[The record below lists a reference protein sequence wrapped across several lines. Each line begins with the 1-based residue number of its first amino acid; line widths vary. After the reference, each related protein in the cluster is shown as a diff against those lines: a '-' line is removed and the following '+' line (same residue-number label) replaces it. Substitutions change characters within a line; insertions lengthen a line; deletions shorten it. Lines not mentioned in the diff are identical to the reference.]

1 MYNKMKIA
9 QLIIL
14 KKATEYNQEFTKKL
28 IKNEKPACRKEP
40 AQAVVFSMGFWCTD
54 SLMKCWLSSLERKT
68 LEPSVSL
75 LMSAIS

>member
-9 QLIIL
+9 QL

-40 AQAVVFSMGFWCTD
+40 AQAVVF
-54 SLMKCWLSSLERKT
+54 
-68 LEPSVSL
+68 
-75 LMSAIS
+75 

>member
-14 KKATEYNQEFTKKL
+14 KKATEYNREFTKKL

-40 AQAVVFSMGFWCTD
+40 AQAVVF
-54 SLMKCWLSSLERKT
+54 
-68 LEPSVSL
+68 
-75 LMSAIS
+75 

>member
-1 MYNKMKIA
+1 MKIA
-9 QLIIL
+9 QLIL

-28 IKNEKPACRKEP
+28 IKNEKPACREEP
-40 AQAVVFSMGFWCTD
+40 AVVFSMGFWCTD

>member
-14 KKATEYNQEFTKKL
+14 KKATEYNQEFTTKL

-40 AQAVVFSMGFWCTD
+40 AQAVVF
-54 SLMKCWLSSLERKT
+54 
-68 LEPSVSL
+68 
-75 LMSAIS
+75 